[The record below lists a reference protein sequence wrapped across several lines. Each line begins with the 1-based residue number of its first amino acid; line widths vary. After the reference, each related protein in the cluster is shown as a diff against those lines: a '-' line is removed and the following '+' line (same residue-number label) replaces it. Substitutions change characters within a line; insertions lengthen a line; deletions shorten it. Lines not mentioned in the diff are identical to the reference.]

1 MSLMKRITIYLNEGP
16 HYGSLVRLV
25 PLLQKRQLQ
34 LRYDVRTASFSMFLD
49 GEQVSELR
57 ADKYLI
63 CSQGSI
69 DMLVD
74 SVLGMAFDCDYLDV
88 SLTQIYAYGCI
99 DITAKGKR
107 LKVEI
112 DHRREFEKLLF
123 ERRYLDLQT
132 VLDHRG
138 FGLFTQLLL
147 NQPLHVQSF
156 EDLWAVLCCLEIEE
170 LSVNKELH
178 NDSVVVAN
186 LKHRSSIP
194 QVQLEQHAQTL
205 ILSYLRHTTDLQ
217 AVRDHMQNPNLSED
231 QKLSQVRLS
240 LYVSDMNHA
249 HYSKIVGS
257 VLTSPGAHIHQC
269 YLVDFVR

>member
-1 MSLMKRITIYLNEGP
+1 MKRITVYLNDGP

-34 LRYDVRTASFSMFLD
+34 LQYDIRTASFSMFLD

-88 SLTQIYAYGCI
+88 SVMQPYAYGCI
-99 DITAKGKR
+99 NMTAKGKR

-112 DHRREFEKLLF
+112 DHRREFEKFLF
-123 ERRYLDLQT
+123 EREYHGLQT

-147 NQPLHVQSF
+147 NQSLHVQSF

-170 LSVNKELH
+170 LSVNKALH
-178 NDSVVVAN
+178 DDLIVVAD
-186 LKHRSSIP
+186 LKHRSSLP

-217 AVRDHMQNPNLSED
+217 AVRDLMQSANLTED
-231 QKLSQVRLS
+231 QKLSQVKLS
-240 LYVSDMNHA
+240 LYVSDMNRA
-249 HYSKIVGS
+249 HYSKIVGF
-257 VLTSPGAHIHQC
+257 VMTSPGVHIHQR